1 MKIQVTPNDER
12 TNFLLVEAMV
22 DGFYVRKYRSG
33 LEILS
38 DHTEE
43 DAEFIR
49 NRLSNAIPFPIYH
62 LDEWAKNLVKL
73 IEARPICRVLQ
84 SNESEYVDGARPDQ
98 Y

>member
-1 MKIQVTPNDER
+1 MKLHVTPNDECTR
-12 TNFLLVEAMV
+12 FLLVEAIFE
-22 DGFYVRKYRSG
+22 GFHICKYRGG

-43 DAEFIR
+43 DEEHIS
-49 NRLSNAIPFPIYH
+49 NKLSKALPFPIYH

-73 IEARPICRVLQ
+73 IESTPNSRVIQ
-84 SNESEYVDGARPDQ
+84 SNSFEYVDGAHPDQ